1 MMKKIIIILLSFY
14 STFAQEK
21 MNTTTTDLSK
31 ITFNEDISQLVQS
44 KRGYKK
50 MVTKGV
56 FDTKSEEEIGK
67 KEKIAALIYDFK
79 KEKKSVQFSTFF
91 YFDNLKILATPEN
104 EIIAFD
110 TFSFYEG
117 PLKSI
122 DNFVAKLTEMYKG
135 KKPLTGKIAGG
146 ILAYQWDL
154 PETVVQFVRDAEQES
169 ESEFINGKEVV
180 KKTCYVRFTIYKKK
194 YLKGEIS
201 DYLEQT
207 KDFTLFNNKHFQ

>member
-1 MMKKIIIILLSFY
+1 MKKIIIVLLSFY

-21 MNTTTTDLSK
+21 MKNTTTDLSK
-31 ITFNEDISQLVQS
+31 VTFNENLSQLVQS
-44 KRGYKK
+44 KEGYKK
-50 MVTKGV
+50 MVTKDA
-56 FDTKSEEEIGK
+56 FDIKSEEEIGK
-67 KEKIAALIYDFK
+67 KEKVSEIIYDFK
-79 KEKKSVQFSTFF
+79 KEKKSVQFSTYF

-117 PLKSI
+117 PLKSM
-122 DNFVAKLTEMYKG
+122 DNFVTKLTETYKA

-146 ILAYQWDL
+146 IIVYQWDL

-201 DYLEQT
+201 DFLEQA

>member
-1 MMKKIIIILLSFY
+1 MKKIIIILLSFF

-21 MNTTTTDLSK
+21 MKNTTTDLSK
-31 ITFNEDISQLVQS
+31 ITFNEDVSQLVQS
-44 KRGYKK
+44 KNGYKK

-67 KEKIAALIYDFK
+67 KENVLAIIYDFK

-117 PLKSI
+117 SLKTI
-122 DNFVAKLTEMYKG
+122 DNFVAKLTETYKG
-135 KKPLTGKIAGG
+135 KKPVTGKIAGAS
-146 ILAYQWDL
+146 IVYKWDL
-154 PETVVQFVRDAEQES
+154 PDSVVQFVRDAEQES
-169 ESEFINGKEVV
+169 ESEFVNGKEVV
-180 KKTCYVRFTIYKKK
+180 KKTCYVRFSIYKKK

-201 DYLEQT
+201 DFLEQA
-207 KDFTLFNNKHFQ
+207 KDFTLFNTKHFQ